1 MRGQQMKSRIIS
13 IITGV
18 IVGCLCGILSVT
30 LINTASNRIDDS
42 KVTTKAIMKSENN
55 KNSSTSENIPA
66 AAEVNSSLTTAD
78 SSSVKEDS
86 SLNNSKLE
94 ESSSIN
100 SEPEESSIPD
110 KNVSKIGTTKN
121 TGKKVVY
128 LTFDDGPSK
137 LTPKVLEILDKY
149 KVKATFFVTGFD
161 KSSAEYIKIAH
172 DKGHTIGLHTYSHD
186 YSKVYASVDDY
197 YKDLNKI
204 GELCKK
210 QIGFVPHYI
219 RFPGGSSNT
228 VSRKYSKGIMSYLS
242 KDVLKKG
249 YQYYDWNSANGDA
262 EGGSPSASQLY
273 NNAIQYVGGTDL
285 VMLCHDSGNKNSTVQ
300 SLPKIIEYYQ
310 SQGYSFKAIDD
321 TTYVSHHQANN

>member
-1 MRGQQMKSRIIS
+1 MKSRILS

-18 IVGCLCGILSVT
+18 TVGCLCGILSVT
-30 LINTASNRIDDS
+30 LINTASNYIEDS
-42 KVTTKAIMKSENN
+42 KVTTNAIMKTENN
-55 KNSSTSENIPA
+55 KSSSVSDNIPA
-66 AAEVNSSLTTAD
+66 VAELNSSLAATD
-78 SSSVKEDS
+78 LSSIKEDS
-86 SLNNSKLE
+86 SSSNTTPKEKASSSKLE
-94 ESSSIN
+94 SDDSSKAKIN
-100 SEPEESSIPD
+100 G
-110 KNVSKIGTTKN
+110 NKIGTTKN

-137 LTPKVLEILDKY
+137 LTPKVLEVLDKY

-161 KSSAEYIKIAH
+161 KNSAKYIKIAH

-186 YSKVYASVDDY
+186 YSKVYASADDY

-228 VSRKYSKGIMSYLS
+228 VSRKYSNGIMSYLS

-249 YQYYDWNSANGDA
+249 YQYYDWNCANGDA
-262 EGGSPSASQLY
+262 EGGNPSANQLY
-273 NNAIQYVGGTDL
+273 NNAIQFVGGTDL
-285 VMLCHDSGNKNSTVQ
+285 VMLCHDAGDKNTTVQ

-310 SQGYSFKAIDD
+310 SKGYTFKAIDD
-321 TTYVSHHQANN
+321 TSFVAHHQTNN